1 MLLNLKVSIKELDGK
16 DSETLTVGKALANI
30 ILMVKSDPLR
40 SYLMAQK
47 LYVDDTMELS
57 KADYEWVKTAVTE
70 HGKEVYGNNLVIGQL
85 LLILSEIKEDK

>member
-1 MLLNLKVSIKELDGK
+1 MLLNLKTSIKELDGK

-30 ILMVKSDPLR
+30 VLMIKSDPLR

-47 LYVDDTMELS
+47 LYVDNDMELS
-57 KADYEWVKTAVTE
+57 TADFEWIKTAVTE

-85 LLILSEIKEDK
+85 LLILSELKDSK